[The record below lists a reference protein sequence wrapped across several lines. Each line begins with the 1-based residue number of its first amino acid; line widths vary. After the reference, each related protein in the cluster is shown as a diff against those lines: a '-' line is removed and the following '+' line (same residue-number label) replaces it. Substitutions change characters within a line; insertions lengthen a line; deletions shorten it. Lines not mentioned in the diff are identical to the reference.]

1 MQVDPHAPL
10 WGEFFQPMTE
20 IPDLIEQYEVKFSNP
35 WLKVPTWSSNFSSRQ
50 MSKNDDFNVIGHI
63 ATKISSFQ
71 KIFVKLGEIKFK
83 DFFLIYRC
91 P

>member
-1 MQVDPHAPL
+1 MQVDTHAPL
-10 WGEFFQPMTE
+10 FREVFQHMTE

-35 WLKVPTWSSNFSSRQ
+35 WLKFPTWSSNFSSRQ
-50 MSKNDDFNVIGHI
+50 MSKNDDFNVIGRI

-71 KIFVKLGEIKFK
+71 KIFFKLGEIKFK